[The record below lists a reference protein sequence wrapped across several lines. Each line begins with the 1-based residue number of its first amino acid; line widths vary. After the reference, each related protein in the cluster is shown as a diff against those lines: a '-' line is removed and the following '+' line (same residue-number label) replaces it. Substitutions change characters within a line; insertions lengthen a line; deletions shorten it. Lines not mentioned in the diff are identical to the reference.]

1 MKSLQIS
8 FILVFSFL
16 LISEEAYPTYG
27 KGLPRDSDELI
38 PSDSSYPIWETGK
51 YESINPQRMKDIV
64 IDISNIALESKK
76 RTHIGEDCLV
86 LLKTKK
92 LWTILKI
99 N

>member
-8 FILVFSFL
+8 FILLFSFL
-16 LISEEAYPTYG
+16 LISDEAEPLYG
-27 KGLPRDSDELI
+27 KGLPRDSDQLI
-38 PSDSSYPIWETGK
+38 PSESSYPSWETGE
-51 YESINPQRMKDIV
+51 YESINPQRMKDVV

-76 RTHIGEDCLV
+76 ELHTGEDCLV